1 MEIAHTMSVRK
12 RMWPRVVLI
21 GDSLT
26 QQGGRVNG
34 GWVAR
39 IAEALERKCD
49 VVNRGFSGY
58 TTRTIR
64 VSKLVSNSMVDCSK
78 LLKGHFSTSKIC
90 LLLLL
95 NLPQICYRF
104 TSATI
109 YDRAECQ
116 SWA

>member
-1 MEIAHTMSVRK
+1 MSVRK
-12 RMWPRVVLI
+12 KMWPRVVLI

-26 QQGGRVNG
+26 QQGGRAG

-64 VSKLVSNSMVDCSK
+64 VCILESKSNANWYT
-78 LLKGHFSTSKIC
+78 G
-90 LLLLL
+90 
-95 NLPQICYRF
+95 
-104 TSATI
+104 
-109 YDRAECQ
+109 
-116 SWA
+116 

>member
-1 MEIAHTMSVRK
+1 MSVR

-26 QQGGRVNG
+26 QQGGRVG

-39 IAEALERKCD
+39 LAEALERKCD

-64 VSKLVSNSMVDCSK
+64 VGLQD
-78 LLKGHFSTSKIC
+78 L
-90 LLLLL
+90 
-95 NLPQICYRF
+95 
-104 TSATI
+104 
-109 YDRAECQ
+109 E
-116 SWA
+116 